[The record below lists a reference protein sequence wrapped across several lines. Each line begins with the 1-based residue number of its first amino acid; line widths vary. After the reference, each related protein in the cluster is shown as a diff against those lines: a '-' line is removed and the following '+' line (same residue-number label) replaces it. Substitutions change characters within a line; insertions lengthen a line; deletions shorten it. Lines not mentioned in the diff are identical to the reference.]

1 MEFFT
6 LAPGKYFQGDNT
18 AQSRHEYTG
27 SFFDMS
33 LYNGNISDFRHIF
46 LSLEMLNFI
55 SFITEIFKVAQFVLN
70 TEAF

>member
-1 MEFFT
+1 
-6 LAPGKYFQGDNT
+6 
-18 AQSRHEYTG
+18 
-27 SFFDMS
+27 MS

-46 LSLEMLNFI
+46 LEMLNSI